1 MNSGYGKIYAY
12 ICIRIDD
19 DSMSKQIMLSDEAY
33 SLLAKR
39 KGKGSFS
46 ELIVALVNET
56 TPSQKSLKNLLKIRP
71 WDWGENS
78 KNSSNEIDEVL
89 YGGNL

>member
-1 MNSGYGKIYAY
+1 MP
-12 ICIRIDD
+12 R
-19 DSMSKQIMLSDEAY
+19 QIMLSDEAY

-39 KGKGSFS
+39 KGNRSFS
-46 ELIVALVNET
+46 KLIVDLINDT
-56 TPSQKSLKNLLKIRP
+56 SSIPKSANNLLNMKP

-78 KNSSNEIDEVL
+78 KNSSKEIDEVL